1 MKFGGESISNGSEL
15 KKAADIIK
23 SHLKHG
29 DKLIIIVSAFNAVTD
44 DLVEIVEKAA
54 QGDKRT
60 IDTYLQHFKTQHS
73 MIIQNSIKD
82 SATRQSANE
91 KLDHIT
97 LELKNILYGV
107 ASIRE
112 LTPRSRDYTLSFG
125 EKTATSIMADLLKDY
140 DLRVKYFEGGEIG
153 ILTDDNFGEA
163 RPLMEITEHEI
174 QRRLTGLDE
183 ETVPIITGFIAQAQ
197 DGSTTTLG
205 RGGADLTATLVGK
218 SIEADEVW
226 IWSHVDGLMT
236 ADPKIVSSAQPLLQ
250 ASFQEAREMAYFG
263 AKVIHPMALEPAR
276 EKNMP
281 IRIKNLHEPNQQGT
295 LIGKGLPEKEKG
307 VVQAL
312 ALIRDVSLL
321 TISGAGMAGA
331 PGSAAKI
338 FNVLGSNR
346 INVLM
351 ISQGSSE
358 ANISLVIPIKD
369 LYQALNKLELHL
381 LGNGYVQE
389 ITHEA
394 DICIIA
400 AIGTGMKGTP
410 GVAARIFKAVADAG
424 VNVRM
429 IAQGSSELNI
439 SFVLKEADGVKAM
452 EALHKEFRLDSRKNR
467 GL

>member
-1 MKFGGESISNGSEL
+1 MKFGGESISNGTEL
-15 KKAADIIK
+15 TKAANIIK
-23 SHLKHG
+23 NHIKHG

-44 DLVEIVEKAA
+44 DLVEILKIAA
-54 QGDKRT
+54 QGKKKP
-60 IDTYLQHFKTQHS
+60 IEKYLQHFKTQHS
-73 MIIQNSIKD
+73 MIIQDSIKD
-82 SATRQSANE
+82 SVTCQSAIK
-91 KLDHIT
+91 KLDHII
-97 LELKNILYGV
+97 LELKNILYGM

-125 EKTATSIMADLLKDY
+125 EKTATSIMADLLKDHN
-140 DLRVKYFEGGEIG
+140 LHVKYFEGGEIG

-163 RPLMEITEHEI
+163 RPLIEITEHEI
-174 QRRLTGLDE
+174 QRRLTALNE
-183 ETVPIITGFIAQAQ
+183 KTVPIITGFIAQTQ

-205 RGGADLTATLVGK
+205 RGGADLTATLIGK

-226 IWSHVDGLMT
+226 IWSHVEGLMT
-236 ADPKIVSSAQPLLQ
+236 ADPKIVPSAQPLLL

-263 AKVIHPMALEPAR
+263 ARVIHPMALEPAQ
-276 EKNMP
+276 EKNIP
-281 IRIKNLHEPNQQGT
+281 IRIKNLNKPHQHGT
-295 LIGKGLPEKEKG
+295 LIGKGLPEKEKEA
-307 VVQAL
+307 VQAL
-312 ALIRDVSLL
+312 ALIRNVSLL

-338 FNVLGSNR
+338 FNILGSNR

-358 ANISLVIPIKD
+358 ANISLVIPKKD
-369 LYQALNKLELHL
+369 LYSGLNKLELHL

-389 ITHEA
+389 ITHEP

-439 SFVLKEADGVKAM
+439 SFVIKEADGIKAM
-452 EALHKEFRLDSRKNR
+452 NALHKEFSLDSSKNR
-467 GL
+467 EL